1 MDSSSRVMFYFE
13 YLHYENFFFF
23 KVWETELLP
32 REVLDLL
39 ETKGYNVVSTTG
51 IGQTYVVTLRKP
63 LND

>member
-1 MDSSSRVMFYFE
+1 MRISF
-13 YLHYENFFFF
+13 LQ
-23 KVWETELLP
+23 VWETELLP